1 MCNSVPHFVHGNGRD
16 KSPLLPRLIATHS
29 KAHII
34 TFLANATWIE
44 DSKAD
49 LLVSSGRGNLA
60 ITMCLHTRLGR
71 ESPLNKLAGEIL
83 IYIVTLLA

>member
-1 MCNSVPHFVHGNGRD
+1 MYGNGRD

-29 KAHII
+29 KTHI
-34 TFLANATWIE
+34 TFLANAVWIK

-60 ITMCLHTRLGR
+60 VAMCLHPWLGR
-71 ESPLNKLAGEIL
+71 ESPLNKLASEIL
-83 IYIVTLLA
+83 HYIVTLLA